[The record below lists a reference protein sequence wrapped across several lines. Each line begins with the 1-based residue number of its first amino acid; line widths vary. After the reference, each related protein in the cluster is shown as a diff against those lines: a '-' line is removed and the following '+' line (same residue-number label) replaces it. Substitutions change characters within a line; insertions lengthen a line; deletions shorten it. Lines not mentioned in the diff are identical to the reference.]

1 MAITNTKRANL
12 QEKVGNL
19 EEVDTLFDEVKN
31 KLDRL
36 ELELEDIVTVTLN
49 VDNQSE
55 TLAEET
61 KALCK
66 LIDALRLYNSNMAS
80 FKTKLKEVAS
90 FL

>member
-1 MAITNTKRANL
+1 MGITRTQKENIRA
-12 QEKVGNL
+12 KVGNL
-19 EEVDTLFDEVKN
+19 EEVDVLFDEVKQ

-49 VDNQSE
+49 VNNQSE

-61 KALCK
+61 RALCS
-66 LIDALRLYNSNMAS
+66 LIDALRSYNSNMAS
-80 FKTKLKEVAS
+80 FKSKLKEVVS